1 MQVRKYPPPVVSE
14 SSVGTDLLEA
24 LKVLTQLVVQLVRQ
38 HLTEPTVLDVLLT
51 IEEPVRN
58 LVLAGVGHH
67 CDYPLHLHTN
77 RNLSLYKK
85 IPTNT
90 GLWILSTRTK
100 LGCTYYKGVRHH
112 HGYTL

>member
-1 MQVRKYPPPVVSE
+1 MPE

-24 LKVLTQLVVQLVRQ
+24 LEVLTQLVVQLVRQ
-38 HLTEPTVLDVLLT
+38 HLTEPTILDVLLT

-77 RNLSLYKK
+77 NRNLTLTKK

-90 GLWILSTRTK
+90 GLWILSTLKHNWGVLITK
-100 LGCTYYKGVRHH
+100 GSDTIMV
-112 HGYTL
+112 TLHSCKQN